1 MHKDKD
7 IPGMRLATQGSIRRA
22 ACNIGHKKRIG
33 VSNKWNIRISE
44 SFAGR
49 EAWAWEILC
58 CDYHKFIS
66 PNKTIVL
73 FQLLH
78 FKWLLP
84 LLSQW
89 RQPDPKAYSLI
100 RICRPNLLSTFL
112 FFPPTLPFSF
122 EDDLIWYWCTYCITL
137 CWSCWFCLEGA
148 FSRNELNSNLMGEP
162 INGSFNRIDGLLC
175 NSWVQFEWV
184 GKGNWQSPFW
194 W

>member
-89 RQPDPKAYSLI
+89 RQSDPKAYSLI
-100 RICRPNLLSTFL
+100 RICWPNLLSTFL
-112 FFPPTLPFSF
+112 FCNFWGGFVMLRTSQECSSCQTRHPTNMTSYEIFFLF
-122 EDDLIWYWCTYCITL
+122 IRT
-137 CWSCWFCLEGA
+137 
-148 FSRNELNSNLMGEP
+148 
-162 INGSFNRIDGLLC
+162 
-175 NSWVQFEWV
+175 
-184 GKGNWQSPFW
+184 
-194 W
+194 